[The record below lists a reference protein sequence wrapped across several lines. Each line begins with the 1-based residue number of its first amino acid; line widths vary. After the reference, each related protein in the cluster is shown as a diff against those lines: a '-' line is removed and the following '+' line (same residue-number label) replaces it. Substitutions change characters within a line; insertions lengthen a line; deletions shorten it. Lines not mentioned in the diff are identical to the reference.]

1 LCKFVLIGTTCR
13 ELLLRVGLN
22 LSTDAT
28 FQQTGA
34 LNFPQVLLR
43 SGFGPKQPGGRKTLR
58 SQPGIPSPCPRSRSQ
73 KMLRTW
79 QNSDFARD
87 ILKKCQVLNL
97 LRDALL
103 GAVGRFLEQLLN
115 LIGSTTGAPVVH
127 RIVLRSCSRK
137 RSATPRT
144 VKHIRWK

>member
-1 LCKFVLIGTTCR
+1 MPDITPDNR
-13 ELLLRVGLN
+13 AGLN

-28 FQQTGA
+28 FQQTGT

-43 SGFGPKQPGGRKTLR
+43 SGFGPKEPWGRKILR
-58 SQPGIPSPCPRSRSQ
+58 SLPRIPSPCPRRRSQ

-79 QNSDFARD
+79 QNCDFARD
-87 ILKKCQVLNL
+87 ILKKCQVLDI

-103 GAVGRFLEQLLN
+103 GAVDRFLEQLLN

-127 RIVLRSCSRK
+127 RTFLRSFFLRASPCEVRQDSL
-137 RSATPRT
+137 AC
-144 VKHIRWK
+144 VVVC